1 MPVLSFL
8 HLVLVLLPC
17 PVFLSGDTA
26 LVSVSQRVSR
36 DTKPQSIR
44 VVVSE
49 PCLQGGDPCEPS
61 EAKGK
66 EVDLE
71 PGAPLVLTHRIRLVP
86 SSGSGCGGC
95 EGDFAALRARLER
108 LEREVSELREKCG
121 GPEGGC
127 CTSQQSKGAGCTTV
141 QPPTDECPDDCS
153 DQGRCVDGKC
163 VCFPGFSGP
172 DCSESDCPGNCNDK
186 GKCVDGQCV
195 CDPGFT
201 GPDCSQSSCPG
212 NCNNRGRCVNGK
224 CVCNPGFSGPDC
236 SGKSCP
242 KNCSNRGR
250 CVNGKCVC
258 DTGFTGPDC
267 SARSCPRNCS
277 NRGRCVNGKCVC
289 EAGFSGPDCSE
300 RSCPGNCNNKGRC
313 VNGQCVCDAGFSGPD
328 CSAKTCPDNCNNRGR
343 CVNGKC
349 VCDEGYGGPDCS
361 ERTCPG
367 NCNNKGRC
375 VNGQCVCDP
384 GFTGPDCSERTCPGN
399 CNNKGR
405 CVNGQCVCDP
415 GFAGP
420 DCSAKSCPNDCSDR
434 GQCVDGECVCDEG
447 FTGPEC
453 SAKSCPNDCSNK
465 GRCVDGKC
473 VCDVGFTGP
482 DCSTKTCPNNCSNR
496 GRCVRGR
503 CVCRRGFTGP
513 DCSECEEGLTGPD
526 CATALTGVSR
536 LSTRDITESSVT
548 LFWTP
553 PSVQYDTYYIT
564 FTSKKESDQKIET
577 KVSGR
582 LTTYTQVG
590 LAAGQQYMVTII
602 GEKDGKMGTES
613 TTEFQT
619 LISGPKNLQVVK
631 TSTTSVIVQWE
642 QALGEIDRYILF
654 VSPNQTDGSGRGRQE
669 IKLPAERDSA
679 QIEGLE
685 PGRLYDI
692 SLVAEKDGAL
702 SLPSTTQ
709 ATPGATTKELPRM
722 ETVTMEP
729 SLRHDDSDS
738 KKVETKLNRT
748 SGPFLKN
755 QKLRKPHGASDP
767 GRSRNISMSRPTGQG
782 TPNRPGQIRP
792 GNQPDVIRQPNG
804 GMTRFNGSK
813 LNERGGRI
821 GPYPLRRDPLGRY
834 SIEGPRIKK
843 PIINQESGQEHTIT
857 KYSTTTLVM
866 KTSREELMDRVVGSP
881 AVKHDSKGSLS
892 QRENHPTASVLEK
905 PADLKTVPD
914 SSQVSPATT
923 EEPQEPTITTEKNLT
938 AHINGTKCVRRVL
951 VGHRKIHFNGSS
963 GEKTVTKNLTVIV
976 GHVNGNDLIQKLLL
990 GNSEGLVED
999 VTPSSIEQA
1008 KLLQEEGIETGT
1020 IVDKQ
1025 RMSVTSLPTSYTP
1038 IESISEKFRSMSSQS
1053 GETEETE
1060 VEKTDF
1066 PLISPYSSPP
1076 PLPFAQAITMSQTI
1090 LLPPKIQKGKHPTR
1104 DSSKM
1109 PPPQRRYPTRPISSG
1124 SSTSGIK
1131 KAPITSVTF
1140 KDRPPTTND
1149 HVVPSPSPDPF
1160 RLNND
1165 DSESKEA
1172 TVPVQIDSDPPELT
1186 KLPEVEYRP
1195 ITDSEKT
1202 IERGEGGMPKNESTK
1217 PRNGNLPP
1225 YRRTPFRGTFPRR
1238 PNTSFQNRTR
1248 PILRPPQFPNRSP
1261 PLRPVQEPRV
1271 PDPDNIP
1278 VTQTTGSNQAEPE
1291 INGQSSQNGLNP
1303 KQTFIFRR
1311 RNGSVIRP
1319 PPNLHKQPS
1328 QKSNSTNIHSSK
1340 LQTRGKDSNVSRFS
1354 LEKDASSKAPT
1365 VGLPTDFTLT
1375 TDKPSVPTNDR
1386 FQDVAGESEDGTD
1399 RILSKVKS
1407 RDNITVWQTVPHDQV
1422 KPEIIS
1428 NGSQGSSNRNL
1439 RPALTVRGKN
1449 GTFVRLPPKHTQI
1462 KPIKPKATY
1471 VHGVRQGGKGMKDSI
1486 SDLLID
1492 KNARK
1497 DPEPAI
1503 VTGKGPR
1510 QDPEPGL
1517 VTEELTKQG
1526 QKTGLET
1533 DEDARQ
1539 DPKLGL
1545 VTGKGPRQ
1553 DPKLGLVTGKVP
1565 GQDPKLGLVTDE
1577 DARKDPKLVILTE
1590 EHRRQDPKTGL
1601 ATDKG
1606 ARKQPKLPLITVKV
1620 TNQDSRLSTNKTVSK
1635 SKGMFEFSESEDG
1648 IDHVGV
1654 QNVTSRGFLVIWAS
1668 PRGMFQN
1675 FVISLGERGKS
1686 GSEEEE
1692 EDKKEESPNV
1702 LGSSV
1707 DSHIVS
1713 LNRSDIGVIKKFTKV
1728 LPGSARS
1735 YPVSD
1740 LTPQTGY
1747 SVSLFGKG
1755 PGLRSNIHSFIIS
1768 TGPEPPSN
1776 LVFSEVTDSSL
1787 KVSWTR
1793 PKSPVSGFKVTYT
1806 HVEDGEPI
1814 SVAVDGSDSTLP
1826 LSKLSPGSSY
1836 EVSVISLLGL
1846 DESDPIDGVVLT
1858 LPDPP
1863 TDLRAINVTDTK
1875 ALLLWRPALATVDQ
1889 YVIVYGSE
1897 EVSGSEQT
1905 VKVSGNAAEQQLQSL
1920 RANTKYTV
1928 TIISQL
1934 GEHKSPAAITI
1945 FTTTSGSGGR
1955 GEGPRDLTASQV
1967 TPRTAVLSWK
1977 PPASAVTGY
1986 KLTYFTESQEMKEV
2000 IIEPGITEYKLTG
2013 LHPSSTYTARLQGQR
2028 GGVYTTAISTQ
2039 FTTGTLRFPFPSDC
2053 SQELMN
2059 GVRESGVVEIFP
2071 RGKEGKPV
2079 RVYCDME
2086 TDGGGW
2092 TVFQRRKDGKTNFF
2106 RGWQEYSKGFGELEG
2121 EFWLGNELLHNLTMM
2136 TPMSMRVDLRSGSES
2151 VYAAYSTFSVDTM
2164 KRHYTLRVSG
2174 YSGTAGDSMTYHD
2187 RRKFSTRDRDPQPF
2201 ITRCAMSYKGGWWY
2215 KNCHEANLNGLYNTH
2230 TDHQGVIWTAWKGK
2244 DFSIPFAEMKLR
2256 PSSFNPRTQG

>member
-1 MPVLSFL
+1 MPVFSFL

-267 SARSCPRNCS
+267 LARSCPRNCS

-415 GFAGP
+415 GFAGL

-447 FTGPEC
+447 FTGPDC

-692 SLVAEKDGAL
+692 SLVAEKDGAR

-709 ATPGATTKELPRM
+709 ATP
-722 ETVTMEP
+722 
-729 SLRHDDSDS
+729 
-738 KKVETKLNRT
+738 
-748 SGPFLKN
+748 
-755 QKLRKPHGASDP
+755 
-767 GRSRNISMSRPTGQG
+767 
-782 TPNRPGQIRP
+782 
-792 GNQPDVIRQPNG
+792 
-804 GMTRFNGSK
+804 
-813 LNERGGRI
+813 
-821 GPYPLRRDPLGRY
+821 
-834 SIEGPRIKK
+834 
-843 PIINQESGQEHTIT
+843 
-857 KYSTTTLVM
+857 
-866 KTSREELMDRVVGSP
+866 
-881 AVKHDSKGSLS
+881 
-892 QRENHPTASVLEK
+892 
-905 PADLKTVPD
+905 
-914 SSQVSPATT
+914 
-923 EEPQEPTITTEKNLT
+923 
-938 AHINGTKCVRRVL
+938 
-951 VGHRKIHFNGSS
+951 
-963 GEKTVTKNLTVIV
+963 
-976 GHVNGNDLIQKLLL
+976 
-990 GNSEGLVED
+990 
-999 VTPSSIEQA
+999 
-1008 KLLQEEGIETGT
+1008 
-1020 IVDKQ
+1020 
-1025 RMSVTSLPTSYTP
+1025 
-1038 IESISEKFRSMSSQS
+1038 
-1053 GETEETE
+1053 
-1060 VEKTDF
+1060 
-1066 PLISPYSSPP
+1066 
-1076 PLPFAQAITMSQTI
+1076 
-1090 LLPPKIQKGKHPTR
+1090 
-1104 DSSKM
+1104 
-1109 PPPQRRYPTRPISSG
+1109 
-1124 SSTSGIK
+1124 
-1131 KAPITSVTF
+1131 
-1140 KDRPPTTND
+1140 
-1149 HVVPSPSPDPF
+1149 
-1160 RLNND
+1160 
-1165 DSESKEA
+1165 
-1172 TVPVQIDSDPPELT
+1172 
-1186 KLPEVEYRP
+1186 
-1195 ITDSEKT
+1195 
-1202 IERGEGGMPKNESTK
+1202 
-1217 PRNGNLPP
+1217 
-1225 YRRTPFRGTFPRR
+1225 
-1238 PNTSFQNRTR
+1238 
-1248 PILRPPQFPNRSP
+1248 
-1261 PLRPVQEPRV
+1261 
-1271 PDPDNIP
+1271 
-1278 VTQTTGSNQAEPE
+1278 
-1291 INGQSSQNGLNP
+1291 
-1303 KQTFIFRR
+1303 
-1311 RNGSVIRP
+1311 
-1319 PPNLHKQPS
+1319 
-1328 QKSNSTNIHSSK
+1328 
-1340 LQTRGKDSNVSRFS
+1340 
-1354 LEKDASSKAPT
+1354 
-1365 VGLPTDFTLT
+1365 
-1375 TDKPSVPTNDR
+1375 
-1386 FQDVAGESEDGTD
+1386 
-1399 RILSKVKS
+1399 
-1407 RDNITVWQTVPHDQV
+1407 
-1422 KPEIIS
+1422 
-1428 NGSQGSSNRNL
+1428 
-1439 RPALTVRGKN
+1439 
-1449 GTFVRLPPKHTQI
+1449 
-1462 KPIKPKATY
+1462 
-1471 VHGVRQGGKGMKDSI
+1471 
-1486 SDLLID
+1486 
-1492 KNARK
+1492 
-1497 DPEPAI
+1497 
-1503 VTGKGPR
+1503 
-1510 QDPEPGL
+1510 
-1517 VTEELTKQG
+1517 
-1526 QKTGLET
+1526 
-1533 DEDARQ
+1533 
-1539 DPKLGL
+1539 
-1545 VTGKGPRQ
+1545 
-1553 DPKLGLVTGKVP
+1553 
-1565 GQDPKLGLVTDE
+1565 
-1577 DARKDPKLVILTE
+1577 
-1590 EHRRQDPKTGL
+1590 
-1601 ATDKG
+1601 
-1606 ARKQPKLPLITVKV
+1606 
-1620 TNQDSRLSTNKTVSK
+1620 
-1635 SKGMFEFSESEDG
+1635 
-1648 IDHVGV
+1648 
-1654 QNVTSRGFLVIWAS
+1654 
-1668 PRGMFQN
+1668 
-1675 FVISLGERGKS
+1675 
-1686 GSEEEE
+1686 
-1692 EDKKEESPNV
+1692 
-1702 LGSSV
+1702 
-1707 DSHIVS
+1707 
-1713 LNRSDIGVIKKFTKV
+1713 
-1728 LPGSARS
+1728 
-1735 YPVSD
+1735 
-1740 LTPQTGY
+1740 
-1747 SVSLFGKG
+1747 
-1755 PGLRSNIHSFIIS
+1755 
-1768 TGPEPPSN
+1768 GPEPPSN

-1846 DESDPIDGVVLT
+1846 DESDPIDGIVLT